1 MACPSLQTIIEDITC
16 NTDKS
21 RDEQAVVMSM
31 AAFSFG
37 ASGGLGFYALIG
49 RRFPSILRHGLGI
62 PLAFGGVAAMGT
74 YLAAND
80 VTPND
85 IRRAYFRLKT

>member
-21 RDEQAVVMSM
+21 PDEQAIVMSM
-31 AAFSFG
+31 AGFSLG
-37 ASGGLGFYALIG
+37 ASGGLGFYALVG

-62 PLAFGGVAAMGT
+62 PLAFGGAAAVGT
-74 YLAAND
+74 YLAANN
-80 VTPND
+80 VTPHD
-85 IRRAYFRLKT
+85 IKRAYFRLKT